1 MSNLTPEEHIARLST
16 IRRQLIEL
24 QPVRQELL
32 HQLRVCELKIEGLC
46 KEKNTLERSQIK
58 IKICRAGESGLKNTV
73 AHAKPLDTV
82 KAIKGLDKS
91 QTAELLAMLLRMQK
105 EEQHAEVEQADL
117 VAACEEDEHPPMEP
131 YSEDDEE
138 YEDDP
143 EDETTLICL
152 IDPDDAEMVQQEVE
166 GTDYI

>member
-1 MSNLTPEEHIARLST
+1 MPTPLTPEEHTARIST

-58 IKICRAGESGLKNTV
+58 IKICRAGESGLKNQV

-105 EEQHAEVEQADL
+105 EEQHAEVEHVETLAI
-117 VAACEEDEHPPMEP
+117 EEDDEHPEMEP
-131 YSEDDEE
+131 YCEDDEE
-138 YEDDP
+138 IVEEDLTWLLDP
-143 EDETTLICL
+143 EDEEIENTN
-152 IDPDDAEMVQQEVE
+152 E
-166 GTDYI
+166 GE